1 MGWPIFSSASRLMT
15 HGPNARPISSAVI
28 AAITARKVMYWKT
41 RKKPNSGDSVC
52 NHCARLSSI
61 ARSLR
66 LHQRGHDLLHLHEAR
81 ALDEHRRTRRR
92 TRQRGDQR
100 GHVVEM

>member
-1 MGWPIFSSASRLMT
+1 MGWPIFSSARRLMT

-52 NHCARLSSI
+52 SQLARLSSMR
-61 ARSLR
+61 AS
-66 LHQRGHDLLHLHEAR
+66 RGQQGGHHLLHLHEAR
-81 ALDEHRRTRRR
+81 ALDDDRCGGRCVGERR
-92 TRQRGDQR
+92 DQP
-100 GHVVEM
+100 